1 VSVPA
6 RWGRVVL
13 AVLAVALLA
22 SACVGAGSSGI
33 PGAASPPAAP
43 GASSPSL
50 PSRSTPS
57 SSAGPS
63 ASAESADPSPSST
76 PPAVVDDTLV
86 ARIFAYPDVTAGRV
100 PPMLSVYADGRVLSP
115 SWNADGGFELPFV
128 VRRLTPAGLADLRAS
143 LEAAGFFGGDV
154 EIPPVQVTNS
164 GFTTYVVSLR
174 RDDELVTARTT
185 NFAMSDRGRALVDL
199 AERWMQPER
208 ELPEEAWLPGQA
220 RYEGS
225 RWYVW
230 LRLVPGVTPET
241 TVDSAPLEAAIGD
254 LATFGAVQRLPGDGS
269 IERCGSVEA
278 RVVGR
283 FIAALDARGADLGEA
298 WRGQL
303 MVDLRGTGG
312 RGTVALGAFE
322 MLPDDPLVCPADLW
336 P

>member
-1 VSVPA
+1 MSGPA
-6 RWGRVVL
+6 RRGRVVL
-13 AVLAVALLA
+13 AVLAVTLLA
-22 SACVGAGSSGI
+22 SACAWAGSSGT
-33 PGAASPPAAP
+33 PEAASPPAVPSAS
-43 GASSPSL
+43 SSPS
-50 PSRSTPS
+50 
-57 SSAGPS
+57 
-63 ASAESADPSPSST
+63 SPP
-76 PPAVVDDTLV
+76 PPAAVDDTLV

-115 SWNADGGFELPFV
+115 SWNADGSFQLPFV
-128 VRRLTPAGLADLRAS
+128 VRRLTPAGLAALRAK
-143 LEAAGFFGGDV
+143 LEGSGFFGGDV
-154 EIPPVQVTNS
+154 EIPPVQVVNS

-269 IERCGSVEA
+269 IERCGSVPADVVA
-278 RVVGR
+278 RV
-283 FIAALDARGADLGEA
+283 AAGLEAQDMDLGPPD
-298 WRGQL
+298 RDQL
-303 MVDLRGTGG
+303 MVDLRWSGG
-312 RGTVALGAFE
+312 RGTVALGAYE
-322 MLPDDPLVCPADLW
+322 MLPDDPLVCPAALW

>member
-1 VSVPA
+1 MSVPA

-13 AVLAVALLA
+13 AVLAVALVA
-22 SACVGAGSSGI
+22 SACVGAGSSGT
-33 PGAASPPAAP
+33 PGAASPPAGP

-143 LEAAGFFGGDV
+143 LQAAGFFGGDV
-154 EIPPVQVTNS
+154 EIPPAQVTNS

-185 NFAMSDRGRALVDL
+185 NLAMSDRGRALVDL
-199 AERWMQPER
+199 AERWMHPER
-208 ELPEEAWLPGQA
+208 ELPADGVAARPGA
-220 RYEGS
+220 
-225 RWYVW
+225 
-230 LRLVPGVTPET
+230 LRGRTVVRVRCASSPASTPET
-241 TVDSAPLEAAIGD
+241 TVDSGPLEAIIGD
-254 LATFGAVQRLPGDGS
+254 PATFGRPLRLTEDGS
-269 IERCGSVEA
+269 IDRCGSVEA
-278 RVVGR
+278 AVAGR
-283 FIAALDARGADLGEA
+283 IIAALDARGVDLGEA
-298 WRGQL
+298 
-303 MVDLRGTGG
+303 
-312 RGTVALGAFE
+312 
-322 MLPDDPLVCPADLW
+322 
-336 P
+336 